1 MLKFLSLLNGY
12 PLSNSTKLT
21 SFPKVMNH
29 EIALC
34 VSFLFSIEKNWK
46 TNIASGNMQHVW
58 R

>member
-12 PLSNSTKLT
+12 PLSNSTKLI

-29 EIALC
+29 EIALY
-34 VSFLFSIEKNWK
+34 VSFFFSFEKNWK
-46 TNIASGNMQHVW
+46 TNISSGNMQDVW